1 MTILLWLIL
10 GLAAGVSASRLAT
23 DGPRRVPSELI
34 IGLVASIAGGLLVI
48 ILG

>member
-10 GLAAGVSASRLAT
+10 GLAAGVSASRIAT
-23 DGPRRVPSELI
+23 DGTRRVPSEVI

-48 ILG
+48 LL